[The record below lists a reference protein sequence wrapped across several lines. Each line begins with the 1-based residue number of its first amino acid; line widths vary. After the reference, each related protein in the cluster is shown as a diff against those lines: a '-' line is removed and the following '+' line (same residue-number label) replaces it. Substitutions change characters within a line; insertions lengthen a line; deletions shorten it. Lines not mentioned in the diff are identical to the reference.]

1 MIDSAEWQY
10 YCSSIII
17 RSISSPRKQQENM
30 SDPKCYNCSNP
41 KSHHSKHDTHCLL
54 VMNWKAEDFEESR
67 PVDPILQKSAGNS
80 IAPKNTRRYVAV

>member
-1 MIDSAEWQY
+1 MRYSFV
-10 YCSSIII
+10 
-17 RSISSPRKQQENM
+17 SSPRKSGEM

-67 PVDPILQKSAGNS
+67 DVPVQDPVGKSTAFDN
-80 IAPKNTRRYVAV
+80 ARRNVAA